1 MRASAWR
8 VAAAKR
14 VAEKWVQDAI
24 KRPGRLREYF
34 GTPEG
39 ETIPVAKINA
49 EIAKLKK
56 KESRTPEE
64 TSLLRALNLA
74 KTLRK
79 F

>member
-1 MRASAWR
+1 MITSAWK

-14 VAEKWVQDAI
+14 IAEKWIGDAI

-39 ETIPVAKINA
+39 ENIPQAKINA

-64 TSLLRALNLA
+64 TS
-74 KTLRK
+74 
-79 F
+79 